1 MLLRTC
7 LVAFSLMVLCA
18 PALAEQVP
26 QTDETAG
33 MDGMAG
39 MNRPAGQDV
48 LANSPSPLMEEDIDA
63 IIANSVPPPLTEPV
77 RVRSGMLSVKLESA
91 LFGPTLQ
98 EIGRQAGFEAV
109 ITPEIAQKELSTT
122 FRDMDLQKGLQR
134 LLSLISHR
142 NFFIYYG
149 ADDTITR
156 IEIYGSGE
164 VRKPDRRGQT
174 YTPSTG
180 PSRRQPKVRRPS
192 SRTVTPASVQ
202 RPSVIQR
209 KAPSST
215 SVQRVQPPVKAEPT
229 EVSPETFVEDH
240 DIPFI
245 VPQQEPQ
252 YVPPY
257 KRRR

>member
-7 LVAFSLMVLCA
+7 LVVAFSLMVLCA

-26 QTDETAG
+26 QTG
-33 MDGMAG
+33 GMAG
-39 MNRPAGQDV
+39 LDRPAGQDV
-48 LANSPSPLMEEDIDA
+48 LANNPSPLMEEDIDA
-63 IIANSVPPPLTEPV
+63 LIANSVPPPLTEPV
-77 RVRSGMLSVKLESA
+77 RVRSGMLSVKLEGA

-149 ADDTITR
+149 ANDSITR
-156 IEIYGSGE
+156 IEVYGSGE
-164 VRKPDRRGQT
+164 VQKPGRRGKT

-180 PSRRQPKVRRPS
+180 PSKAQSRVSRPS
-192 SRTVTPASVQ
+192 TVK

-215 SVQRVQPPVKAEPT
+215 SVQRVQPPVTEVPT
-229 EVSPETFVEDH
+229 EVTPETFKEEEYDV
-240 DIPFI
+240 PYI

>member
-1 MLLRTC
+1 MVLRTC
-7 LVAFSLMVLCA
+7 LVTFMLMVLCA
-18 PALAEQVP
+18 PALAA
-26 QTDETAG
+26 QTPNADG
-33 MDGMAG
+33 MDG

-109 ITPEIAQKELSTT
+109 ITAEISQKELSTT
-122 FRDMDLQKGLQR
+122 FRDMDLQKGIQR

-156 IEIYGSGE
+156 IEVYGSGQ
-164 VRKPDRRGQT
+164 VQKPAKRGKT
-174 YTPSTG
+174 YSPSTTPSRTRPRVSRPTG
-180 PSRRQPKVRRPS
+180 
-192 SRTVTPASVQ
+192 RTVTPSVSK

-209 KAPSST
+209 NAPSST
-215 SVQRVQPPVKAEPT
+215 SVQRVQPPVTEEPAEAT
-229 EVSPETFVEDH
+229 PETFVEDH
-240 DIPFI
+240 DVPFI